1 MRVLFCLFLTSALLF
16 SGLFLVNEVHATDI
30 TSSGLDNTLA
40 FQEVANA
47 SSKPTPSTKPPQT
60 YSTKNFWIQSN
71 STITALSFNNKTLE
85 LSLTVFGENGTVGYV
100 KVRILKS
107 MLPDPELVKVTID
120 GHKAD
125 YALKSNPDNWF
136 MEISYPHSEHQIK
149 VTLAMDAS
157 DNFLGIPRLVWISSI
172 VTAIFG
178 LTVVVYVVMW
188 LAKRKLPTQAS

>member
-16 SGLFLVNEVHATDI
+16 SGFFLNSEVHATDSWSNPADALVVNQ
-30 TSSGLDNTLA
+30 TNNDLTNSGLDGSHA

-120 GHKAD
+120 GHKVD
-125 YALKSNPDNWF
+125 YTLKSNPDNWF
-136 MEISYPHSEHQIK
+136 MEISYPSQ
-149 VTLAMDAS
+149 
-157 DNFLGIPRLVWISSI
+157 
-172 VTAIFG
+172 
-178 LTVVVYVVMW
+178 
-188 LAKRKLPTQAS
+188 